1 MKILITNDDGYFA
14 KGIKTLAKTLS
25 KNHDVRIVAPM
36 SERSGS
42 SHSVSFFSGI
52 TYENKGI
59 IDDIPTFA
67 VSGTPGD

>member
-42 SHSVSFFSGI
+42 SHSVSFSAESRTKIRELSTIF
-52 TYENKGI
+52 
-59 IDDIPTFA
+59 PHL
-67 VSGTPGD
+67 P

>member
-52 TYENKGI
+52 TYENRELSTI
-59 IDDIPTFA
+59 FPH
-67 VSGTPGD
+67 SP